1 MHLNKFRGVKLNFFL
16 PFSLTNMTLW
26 DSKNGFHISMGFFD
40 RHSQQIHFATNCLK
54 LLNFFWIDQ
63 IWKTLC
69 TWDSFFNYQNSFWQA
84 WLLAVIDI
92 HFNIMNMH
100 FFFFILY
107 GRMRDFEMKQYF
119 VYGDVS
125 LFIISS
131 SSLNKSKNLFNSA
144 DKDLKTHIDR
154 LDWKEIAKNFKSGI
168 KTGFFNEN
176 VSILKYLDE

>member
-1 MHLNKFRGVKLNFFL
+1 
-16 PFSLTNMTLW
+16 
-26 DSKNGFHISMGFFD
+26 
-40 RHSQQIHFATNCLK
+40 
-54 LLNFFWIDQ
+54 
-63 IWKTLC
+63 
-69 TWDSFFNYQNSFWQA
+69 
-84 WLLAVIDI
+84 
-92 HFNIMNMH
+92 
-100 FFFFILY
+100 
-107 GRMRDFEMKQYF
+107 MKQYF